1 MGGRRA
7 ARFHQSTFNSYCDM
21 KATHTKRPVEV
32 QRARDAITRSVTGF
46 DRLTCWIDHPAPD
59 IPISLVQQHCREVT
73 IKNCYSRQFHPIWQT
88 EVMLFQPGR
97 QALIEFQHALGARH
111 RIRMAYAEL
120 AFDWLVANSD
130 AADMLYRFI
139 MKHMRVPYHRH
150 GVTFE
155 EGTAY
160 FAPRASDDLSKN
172 VRNVVLY
179 ADRPSK
185 LWAVRQDHSPC
196 CHLEHRFQGVDTLA
210 QRGLLSLEDC
220 IRFDH
225 RAYWAEHLRLF
236 RLPSKVELGRWLNPD
251 SIDVSPTALAKRA
264 DRFLDRY
271 SHRDT
276 FVLQDCWGE
285 NPSIVNVLTQIENA
299 PFLTEVTL

>member
-1 MGGRRA
+1 MK
-7 ARFHQSTFNSYCDM
+7 STHPKSHT
-21 KATHTKRPVEV
+21 KSHTKRPVEM
-32 QRARDAITRSVTGF
+32 QRALDAIMRTATGF

-59 IPISLVQQHCREVT
+59 IPVPLVRRYCGKMT
-73 IKNCYSRQFHPIWQT
+73 ITNCYSRPFHPVWQT
-88 EVMLFQPGR
+88 EVKIFQPSR
-97 QALIEFQHALGARH
+97 EALIELQRALESRH
-111 RIRMAYAEL
+111 RIRMGYAEL
-120 AFDWLVANSD
+120 AFDWLVAD
-130 AADMLYRFI
+130 RAAADMLYRFI
-139 MKHMRVPYHRH
+139 LKHMRVPYLRH
-150 GVTFE
+150 AVTFE

-160 FAPRASDDLSKN
+160 FAPRTADDLSKN

-185 LWAVRQDHSPC
+185 LWAARQDHSPC

-251 SIDVSPTALAKRA
+251 SIDVSGTALANRA

-271 SHRDT
+271 SHGDT
-276 FVLQDCWGE
+276 FVLQDCWRE
-285 NPSIVNVLTQIENA
+285 NQSIANTLTQIDNA
-299 PFLTEVTL
+299 LFFMDVTP